1 MTMDRDDR
9 EYLAAGF
16 ALGGLSDADRDL
28 AQQLLETDP
37 AFRRAVAEY
46 EDTVAGVAETDEP
59 LSVSA
64 ETTAAI
70 LAIPGEGAAGND
82 AAIGPEAESGDDR
95 GARVMPSESGES
107 GESGDR
113 AEQPVSLEKMRAS
126 RRTWRAVAGV
136 AAAAALIAVVGLG
149 GALLHVTEQQQD
161 REDEL
166 AQSQQE
172 LERTERLLGA
182 PDVRTDTVDMGAD
195 GGMTVAWSIEEQVFQ
210 VRPHGETQVPEDQV
224 LQLWLIDDAG
234 AHSVGFLT
242 DQPIVVDAQQFDGG
256 ALVGVIQ
263 EPAGGSEQPTMDP
276 LAVVEL

>member
-37 AFRRAVAEY
+37 SFRRAVAEY
-46 EDTVAGVAETDEP
+46 EDTMADIAETDEP

-70 LAIPGEGAAGND
+70 LAIPRETD
-82 AAIGPEAESGDDR
+82 SGSD
-95 GARVMPSESGES
+95 G
-107 GESGDR
+107 R
-113 AEQPVSLEKMRAS
+113 AEHAVEEPVSLERLRAS
-126 RRTWRAVAGV
+126 RRTWRTLAGV

-149 GALLHVTEQQQD
+149 GALLHVTGQQQD
-161 REDEL
+161 LDDSL

-210 VRPHGETQVPEDQV
+210 VRPHGDTQVPDDQV

-242 DQPIVVDAQQFDGG
+242 DQPVVVDAQQFDGG
-256 ALVGVIQ
+256 ALVGVTQ